1 MMNLKKYRAT
11 TTRDALELVKQDLGE
26 DAFVVE
32 TKQVRTRGFLGLRSS
47 TQIEVSAALS
57 PVSEKIASKKAAK
70 KGFPAHGILNL
81 RDDSPALP
89 SSTDPKRDSLM
100 AALNARA
107 DSSDQFEKAIIDEFA
122 RPRIQSVEVSSLA
135 PRIVHPRQ
143 AVVAAEINSDTT
155 LDPQVAGVNPIAGN
169 VNSREIEL
177 LRAEMRDVKFSLDAF
192 AKQQRSTNPAKTDF
206 ELPEFSEI
214 ADPPFYDV
222 FLQLTG
228 KGVSGE
234 IASQFVSEI
243 IQPYKAEPMLRER
256 LLNETLLRGISSRL
270 CFQPDV
276 LAQDGPSI
284 VAVVGATGVGKTTTI
299 AKLAARVA
307 LYEHRR
313 VELVTLDTYRIAAV
327 EQLKTYAEIIGA
339 GCHVVRSVFELDAII
354 RRLPSDATILV
365 DTTGRSPFDLVDQFE
380 LSDYLRQRPEI
391 RKCLVIQATINSID
405 SSAAIKK
412 FGVYGVDCVAV
423 TKLDETL
430 RPGSVI
436 DAITENGLPL
446 AYLCTGQRVPEDLQ
460 VATADS
466 LTERI
471 LTL

>member
-57 PVSEKIASKKAAK
+57 PDSEKVPSKKSAK

-89 SSTDPKRDSLM
+89 NGSDPKRDSLM

-107 DSSDQFEKAIIDEFA
+107 DSSDQFEKEIIGEFS
-122 RPRIQSVEVSSLA
+122 RPMIESVEVSSLA
-135 PRIVHPRQ
+135 PRIVHPRPAMITTQ
-143 AVVAAEINSDTT
+143 INTDST
-155 LDPQVAGVNPIAGN
+155 LEAQVTGVSPIIGST
-169 VNSREIEL
+169 NSREIEL

-192 AKQQRSTNPAKTDF
+192 AKQQRSTNPVKSEF

-222 FLQLTG
+222 FLELTE

-234 IASQFVSEI
+234 LASRFVSDI
-243 IQPYKAEPMLRER
+243 IQPYRTEPISRDG
-256 LLNETLLRGISSRL
+256 LLNETLLRGVSSTL
-270 CFQPDV
+270 TFQADV

-354 RRLPSDATILV
+354 RRLPSDATILI

-412 FGVYGVDCVAV
+412 FGVYGVDCLAV

-436 DAITENGLPL
+436 DAITENDLPL

-471 LTL
+471 LSL